1 MKVKPSKAIIIILV
15 TLLLS
20 LILQYLII
28 PISRPDNAVR
38 SYVLHKIPI
47 NTSWDETVSI
57 IDSERWKIVSTH
69 DSGLR
74 INYQAR
80 HVDFDFQ
87 HGANKGELVGVTSME
102 VKLGEFYSPFH
113 TAVFAYIAFDEND
126 KLTEV
131 YIHREIDAT

>member
-1 MKVKPSKAIIIILV
+1 MILV
-15 TLLLS
+15 ILLLS
-20 LILQYLII
+20 LILQFLTI

-57 IDSERWKIVSTH
+57 IDNESWKIVSTH
-69 DSGLR
+69 DGGLR
-74 INYQAR
+74 INYEAQ

-87 HGANKGELVGVTSME
+87 HGANKGKLVGVKSME

-126 KLTEV
+126 KLIEV
-131 YIHREIDAT
+131 YIRRDIDAL